1 MNFFVFLPKTSKIS
15 EFRKTHFKAQFD
27 PIQFIWK
34 LQQFQHMRVF
44 LHPWLSQISLAN
56 HSTQTGLHSL
66 HQLLRV
72 PAESSIYILFQ
83 HSAAGTLSDSL
94 GNVCE
99 KLRDFRDRKHH
110 NLQDLFF
117 FSRYLACAS
126 LIFQGFIKQQ
136 AEQTA
141 ERPCEMAGTQSE
153 RMWHLLW
160 IKQTELTHSGL
171 RLREALLAACQALKQ

>member
-27 PIQFIWK
+27 SIQFIWK
-34 LQQFQHMRVF
+34 LQQFQHIQVF

-99 KLRDFRDRKHH
+99 KLRHFRDRKHH

-117 FSRYLACAS
+117 FFFLGISLVQASFSRVLSSSRQNKQPSVPVRWLAHRVRGCGIS
-126 LIFQGFIKQQ
+126 YG
-136 AEQTA
+136 
-141 ERPCEMAGTQSE
+141 
-153 RMWHLLW
+153 
-160 IKQTELTHSGL
+160 
-171 RLREALLAACQALKQ
+171 